1 MDNLDHHPSLPP
13 VAVSSFFVHFNFVR
27 KKRKKKISKLALAA
41 DLVPSN
47 PKNKKQYSFIQTK
60 AKFLPTK

>member
-1 MDNLDHHPSLPP
+1 MDNLDHHPSLPL

-27 KKRKKKISKLALAA
+27 KKKRSKVALAV

-47 PKNKKQYSFIQTK
+47 PKNG
-60 AKFLPTK
+60 